1 VAKNRRNIWLYYL
14 ISACQ
19 SAWFTEA
26 VWYFYFRKFTDY
38 SNMALWFSIL
48 NILWVGFEIPTGVIA
63 DKFGRK
69 LSSFLGTLLVTV
81 GIGVVAFTH
90 GFWVWIVGLILE
102 NLGRAFV
109 SGALEALV
117 YDDLKSV
124 NLDKIYGQVE
134 ADKSWIVT
142 IVYVVAVISGGFI
155 GKISLSLPYIVQ
167 MVVSGVSTV
176 ACLFLDEG
184 KIQSDGEQSG
194 LAFSIEG
201 IKQFKKPGLRPYL
214 ITSWMVMAMYFLFD
228 WGLAK
233 PTMATKFGF
242 FERGQGIVYGLAA
255 VVGIIVLRNFEK
267 IRKFIGDRNGLRW
280 LNILMMICMMTAI
293 FPLGIVGF
301 LPIMI
306 IENVGTIYEPW
317 VLTIVNQHLESK
329 YRATA
334 ISALNMFG
342 QIPYI
347 LFNPIVGN
355 LVEKGCV
362 NLIFVMLAG
371 IIGIGLG
378 VDYVL
383 SKKGRRWRLPVIA

>member
-1 VAKNRRNIWLYYL
+1 
-14 ISACQ
+14 
-19 SAWFTEA
+19 
-26 VWYFYFRKFTDY
+26 
-38 SNMALWFSIL
+38 MWFSLL

-69 LSSFLGTLLVTV
+69 LSAILGTFLVTV
-81 GIGVVAFTH
+81 GIGIVAWAG
-90 GFWVWIVGLILE
+90 GFWIWIIGLLLQ

-109 SGALEALV
+109 SGALEALI

-155 GKISLSLPYIVQ
+155 GKISLVLPYIIQ
-167 MVVSGVSTV
+167 MVVSGISTI
-176 ACLFLDEG
+176 ACLFLNED
-184 KIQSDGEQSG
+184 KIQSDNKQSG

-214 ITSWMVMAMYFLFD
+214 VTSWMVMAMYFLFD

-255 VVGIIVLRNFEK
+255 LISIVLLRNFEK
-267 IRKFIGDRNGLRW
+267 IRKFTGDRRGLRW
-280 LNILMMICMMTAI
+280 LNMAMMMCLVAAV
-293 FPLGIVGF
+293 FPIGIVGF
-301 LPIMI
+301 IPLII

-317 VLTIVNQHLESK
+317 VLAIINEHLESK

-347 LFNPIVGN
+347 LINPIVGN
-355 LVEKGCV
+355 LVEKGQI
-362 NLIFVMLAG
+362 NIIFVMLAG
-371 IIGIGLG
+371 IVGVGL
-378 VDYVL
+378 VTDQIM
-383 SKKGRRWRLPVIA
+383 SRKR